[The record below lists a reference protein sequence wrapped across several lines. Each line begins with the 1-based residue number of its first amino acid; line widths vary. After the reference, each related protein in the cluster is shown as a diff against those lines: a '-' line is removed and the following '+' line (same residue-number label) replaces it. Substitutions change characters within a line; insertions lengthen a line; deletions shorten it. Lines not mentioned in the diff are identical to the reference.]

1 MKGSSHKAAGE
12 GPDKPAAGA
21 EPSFD
26 ENLASLE
33 EIVALLDQQALG
45 LEPALA
51 KYREGVQLLKK
62 CQTML
67 ESFQKQVE
75 ELSAEDGGTR
85 PYANDPD
92 VRAPAN

>member
-1 MKGSSHKAAGE
+1 MKGSARKSDGE
-12 GPDKPAAGA
+12 DPKQASERA

-26 ENLASLE
+26 ENLAALE
-33 EIVALLDQQALG
+33 EIVGLLDQQALG

-62 CQTML
+62 CQGML
-67 ESFQKQVE
+67 DSFQKQVE
-75 ELSAEDGGTR
+75 ELSLEDGATK

-92 VRAPAN
+92 PRTPSH

>member
-1 MKGSSHKAAGE
+1 MKGSARKVGDGDEDRPAG
-12 GPDKPAAGA
+12 GA
-21 EPSFD
+21 QASFD
-26 ENLASLE
+26 DNLAALE
-33 EIVALLDQQALG
+33 EIVTLLDQQALG

-67 ESFQKQVE
+67 DSFQKQVE

-85 PYANDPD
+85 PYPNDPD
-92 VRAPAN
+92 VRAPAS